1 MTEFK
6 KILVPVDFSTNTEK
20 LVKFAAEFAQ
30 NSGGSLYFLN
40 VIEHVAVYEG
50 FASAQFTS
58 EFKEGMDKK
67 MTALVE
73 DYKAKYGKCDAKV
86 VTGDIIDT
94 IISYAENCDLI
105 IIATH
110 GYKGLGRILMGSVT
124 ERVAR
129 RSPCPVLLFNPY
141 H

>member
-40 VIEHVAVYEG
+40 VIEHVEVYEG

-58 EFKEGMDKK
+58 DFKEGMEKK
-67 MTALVE
+67 MAALVE
-73 DYKAKYGKCDAKV
+73 NYKAKYGSCEAKV
-86 VTGDIIDT
+86 ITDDIIDT
-94 IISYAENCDLI
+94 IISNGENCDLI

-110 GYKGLGRILMGSVT
+110 GYKGLERILMGSVAD
-124 ERVAR
+124 RVVR

>member
-1 MTEFK
+1 MVKFK

-30 NSGGSLYFLN
+30 NSGGSLHFLN

-58 EFKEGMDKK
+58 EFKEGMEKK

-73 DYKAKYGKCDAKV
+73 DYKAKYGGCDGKV

-110 GYKGLGRILMGSVT
+110 GYKGLGRILLGSVT